1 MGLASVSPSTF
12 NHQMQP
18 NQQQLNF
25 INASDDR
32 IVLSAVPG
40 SGKTH
45 SIALKI
51 AHEIKVLGLNP
62 DRIVCLSFTV
72 AGAEAIKQRLGSILG
87 WTARPIGFC
96 GTIDAYCKLTL
107 ETFGAKLGYR
117 GDVSVNE
124 DLAFDIVLEKLKLA
138 DLKKKD
144 AHKVFGILGA
154 EPTLLIS
161 PHHIVAKAVLMEM
174 RRLSIGTFQSIKL
187 EAIRVMNDIGKFP
200 VESLHLDEAQDM
212 NSEDWIV
219 ANSINAPRMTV
230 VGDEDQTLYEFRGSE
245 PGEFVSRYHSKLIST
260 PMTLTT
266 NYRSDR
272 LIVGS
277 ANQLIAHNRQRVA
290 KAGVADSL
298 QDGILRVLPPATPY
312 HLANV
317 IQATQSPNASLAA
330 LFRYN
335 KEVDLLREELKR
347 HSNPVKTN
355 VHIGTIHS
363 AKGLEFDRV
372 ILNDWEPA
380 NVDEEERRLFYVGM
394 TRAKSQLDIVTERQ
408 SPFTREAGL

>member
-1 MGLASVSPSTF
+1 
-12 NHQMQP
+12 MQP
-18 NQQQLNF
+18 NQQQHNF

-87 WTARPIGFC
+87 WTSRIIGFC
-96 GTIDAYCKLTL
+96 GTIDSYCKLAL
-107 ETFGAKLGYR
+107 ETFGGKLGYH
-117 GDVSVNE
+117 GNVSVNE
-124 DLAFDIVLEKLKLA
+124 DLVISIIKEKLKLGG
-138 DLKKKD
+138 LKPID
-144 AHKVFGILGA
+144 ALKVEKILGA

-187 EAIRVMNDIGKFP
+187 EAVRVMHDAAKFWE
-200 VESLHLDEAQDM
+200 VDSLHLDESQDM
-212 NSEDWIV
+212 NPEDWIV
-219 ANSINAPRMTV
+219 ANSIAAERISV
-230 VGDEDQTLYEFRGSE
+230 VGDEDQTLYEFRGASPSE
-245 PGEFVSRYHSKLIST
+245 FLECPGTR
-260 PMTLTT
+260 MTLTT
-266 NYRSDR
+266 NYRSCIQ
-272 LIVGS
+272 IVDA
-277 ANQLIAHNRQRVA
+277 ANKLIAHNKMRTPKSAAWATREE
-290 KAGVADSL
+290 
-298 QDGILRVLPPATPY
+298 GILRIKPITTISHIAQTI
-312 HLANV
+312 H
-317 IQATQSPNASLAA
+317 ATQSANASLAV
-330 LFRYN
+330 LFRHN
-335 KEVDLLREELKR
+335 REVDLLRKELNR
-347 HSNPVKTN
+347 HPNTVKTN

-372 ILNDWEPA
+372 ILNDWEPSNA
-380 NVDEEERRLFYVGM
+380 SEEERRLFYVGM
-394 TRAKSQLDIVTERQ
+394 TRAKSQLDIITDRK